1 VETASRRRILI
12 IALAIVL
19 GYGIRAFALNPTLD
33 VSQYAHTA
41 WKVSDG
47 FFSGIIFSIAQ
58 TPDGYLWIGTDS
70 GLFRFDGVRSV
81 PWHPPAGSRLPGSDI
96 RTLRAAR
103 DGRLWIGTARGLA
116 SLKDGRLTAYPE
128 LDGHFIEALLE
139 DREGKIWVGSWGLP
153 VGRLCTIQSSK
164 TECYGEDGR
173 FGSGVTALYED
184 SGGDLWAGT
193 MTGLWR
199 WKPGP
204 PKVYPMPDSA
214 NRVNALIE
222 TDDGG
227 ILVTKDTGIA
237 KLKNG
242 KTETVPLPAGLE
254 FQPGELL
261 RDRHGALWIG
271 AMVDSGLLHIHGGR
285 SDLFTRSDGL
295 SGNTIPALIEDREGS
310 IWVATVDG
318 VDRFRDVAVP
328 RMSIQQGL
336 SSDAVL
342 SLVATKDGSIW
353 LGTDTGLNRWKD
365 GEITVYRRPRRRGS
379 VRGGAP
385 AAVVTARRQA
395 VLPGFREIADDALPA
410 DSVDCVFEDSRGRI
424 WVATNDGAAILGSG
438 RFHPVRSVPPG
449 ITFSIAED
457 RAGSVWFSHQ
467 EGLLRL
473 ESARVIQRIPW
484 ATLGRKE
491 PAISLLRNDAGDGLW
506 LGFRGG
512 GVAHFT
518 QGRVVTTYETPQGVG
533 ALHTDPHGT
542 LWAATEAGLSRVE
555 DARALTL
562 TRDNGLPC
570 DTVHWMMEDDA
581 ASVWLSTAC
590 GLLRIAQSEFDA
602 WASKRTST
610 VHATVFDRADG
621 VGTHQFHYGYSPI
634 VTKSAGGKLWYTFF
648 GGLSVIDP
656 HHLPVNPL
664 PPPVHIEQITADG
677 RTYDASD
684 GLRLPAGVRDL
695 SVEFTALSLAV
706 PEKVRFRVKLEGQDQ
721 DWRELVNQRHVE
733 YTNLAPRT
741 YRLRVLAANN
751 SAVWNEDGAALE
763 FAIPPLWYQTNW
775 AHALAGAMVVAVM
788 WAAYRLRV
796 RQLAHQFT
804 LTLDA
809 RVGERTRIARELH
822 DTLLQSF
829 QGLLLRFQT
838 ASYLLLEHPADAKEK
853 LDGAIEHAAKA
864 ITEGRDA
871 VQSLRA
877 STVERN
883 DLAAAIRTL
892 GDELTS
898 DPSAHEPLTYSV
910 AVEGETRDLHP
921 IARDE
926 IYKVAA
932 EALRNAYRHAHAS
945 RVEVEIR
952 YDKQQF
958 RLRVRDDG
966 RGIDPRVLGGQTI
979 EGHYGLRGMP
989 ERAGLI
995 GGKVA
1000 VRSEAGA
1007 GTEVEMSIPA
1017 RAVYATA
1024 AARSWWSRVFGSKM
1038 RGPVERDRS

>member
-1 VETASRRRILI
+1 MFLAYCSC
-12 IALAIVL
+12 AL
-19 GYGIRAFALNPTLD
+19 ALNPTLD

-47 FFSGIIFSIAQ
+47 FFAGIIFSIAQ

-96 RTLRAAR
+96 RSLRAAR

-116 SLKDGRLTAYPE
+116 SVKDGRLTRYPE
-128 LDGHFIEALLE
+128 FDGHFIEALLE
-139 DREGKIWVGSWGLP
+139 DREGTIWVGSWGLL
-153 VGRLCTIQSSK
+153 VGKLCAIRSSK

-184 SGGDLWAGT
+184 SGGNLWAGT
-193 MTGLWR
+193 MKGVWR

-204 PKVYPMPDSA
+204 PKVYPMPDPD
-214 NRVNALIE
+214 NPVNALIE

-227 ILVTKDTGIA
+227 ILVTKDSGIA

-242 KTETVPLPAGLE
+242 KTQMVPLPAGLE
-254 FQPGELL
+254 FQPGKLL

-271 AMVDSGLLHIHGGR
+271 AMVDSGLLHIHEGR
-285 SDLFTRSDGL
+285 RDLFNRSAGL
-295 SGNTIPALIEDREGS
+295 SGNTIPALLEDREGS

-328 RMSIQQGL
+328 RMSAQQGL

-342 SLVATKDGSIW
+342 SVVATKDGTVW
-353 LGTDTGLNRWKD
+353 VGTDTGLDRWKE
-365 GEITVYRRPRRRGS
+365 GEITVYRRSRRRGS
-379 VRGGAP
+379 VRGGASVD
-385 AAVVTARRQA
+385 VVSARGETSLRR
-395 VLPGFREIADDALPA
+395 FREIVDDRLPA
-410 DSVDCVFEDSRGRI
+410 DSMDCVFEDSHGRI
-424 WVATNDGAAILGSG
+424 WVTTNDGAAILESG

-457 RAGSVWFSHQ
+457 RAGRVWFSHQ

-473 ESARVIQRIPW
+473 EAARVIQRIPW
-484 ATLGRKE
+484 ATLGRAE
-491 PAISLLRNDAGDGLW
+491 PAISLLRDDAGDGLW

-512 GVAHFT
+512 GVSHFK

-533 ALHTDPHGT
+533 GLHIDPRGT
-542 LWAATEAGLSRVE
+542 LWAATDAGLSRVE
-555 DARALTL
+555 DTRALTL
-562 TRDNGLPC
+562 TRNNGLPC

-581 ASVWLSTAC
+581 GSVWLSMAC
-590 GLLRIAQSEFDA
+590 GLVRIAQSELDA

-610 VHATVFDRADG
+610 VHPTVLDRADG
-621 VGTHQFHYGYSPI
+621 VGTHQFHYGYSPV
-634 VTKSAGGKLWYTFF
+634 VTKSADGKLWYTFF

-677 RTYDASD
+677 QTYDASN
-684 GLRLPAGVRDL
+684 GLRLPAGVRNL
-695 SVEFTALSLAV
+695 SFEFTALSLVV
-706 PEKVRFRVKLEGQDQ
+706 PEKVRFRVKLEGQDK
-721 DWRELVNQRHVE
+721 DWRELVNTRHVE
-733 YTNLAPRT
+733 YTNLPPRT

-751 SAVWNEDGAALE
+751 SVVWNEDGAALE

-775 AHALAGAMVVAVM
+775 ARALAGAMVVALM
-788 WAAYRLRV
+788 WAAYRIRV
-796 RQLAHQFT
+796 RQLAHQFN

-829 QGLLLRFQT
+829 HGLLLRFQT
-838 ASYLLLEHPADAKEK
+838 ASYLLPERPGEAKQK
-853 LDGAIEHAAKA
+853 LDHAIEQAAKA

-871 VQSLRA
+871 VQGLRA

-883 DLAAAIRTL
+883 DLAVAIKTL
-892 GDELTS
+892 GDELAS
-898 DPSAHEPLTYSV
+898 DASADQPPTLSV
-910 AVEGETRDLHP
+910 AVEGQARDVRP
-921 IARDE
+921 IVRDE
-926 IYKVAA
+926 IYKIAA
-932 EALRNAYRHAHAS
+932 EALRNAFRHANA
-945 RVEVEIR
+945 RQVEVEIR
-952 YDKQQF
+952 YDKDEF

-966 RGIDPRVLGGQTI
+966 RGFDSAVLATRGI
-979 EGHYGLRGMP
+979 EGHYGLSGMP
-989 ERAGLI
+989 ERATLI

-1000 VRSEAGA
+1000 VWSEAGA
-1007 GTEVEMSIPA
+1007 GTEVELVIPA
-1017 RAVYATA
+1017 RAVYTTA
-1024 AARSWWSRVFGSKM
+1024 GARFWWSRVSATTI
-1038 RGPVERDRS
+1038 RAHVERDGS

>member
-1 VETASRRRILI
+1 
-12 IALAIVL
+12 
-19 GYGIRAFALNPTLD
+19 
-33 VSQYAHTA
+33 
-41 WKVSDG
+41 
-47 FFSGIIFSIAQ
+47 
-58 TPDGYLWIGTDS
+58 
-70 GLFRFDGVRSV
+70 
-81 PWHPPAGSRLPGSDI
+81 
-96 RTLRAAR
+96 
-103 DGRLWIGTARGLA
+103 
-116 SLKDGRLTAYPE
+116 
-128 LDGHFIEALLE
+128 
-139 DREGKIWVGSWGLP
+139 
-153 VGRLCTIQSSK
+153 
-164 TECYGEDGR
+164 
-173 FGSGVTALYED
+173 
-184 SGGDLWAGT
+184 
-193 MTGLWR
+193 
-199 WKPGP
+199 
-204 PKVYPMPDSA
+204 MPDPA

-242 KTETVPLPAGLE
+242 KTEMVPLPAGLE

-271 AMVDSGLLHIHGGR
+271 AMVDSGLLHIHEGR
-285 SDLFTRSDGL
+285 RDLFTRSDGL
-295 SGNTIPALIEDREGS
+295 SGNTVPALLEDREGS

-318 VDRFRDVAVP
+318 IDRFRDVAVP
-328 RMSIQQGL
+328 RMSTQQGL
-336 SSDAVL
+336 SSNAVL

-365 GEITVYRRPRRRGS
+365 GQMTVYRRPRPKES

-385 AAVVTARRQA
+385 AAVVTARRET
-395 VLPGFREIADDALPA
+395 VLPRFRQIADDALPA
-410 DSVDCVFEDSRGRI
+410 DSVDCVFEDSRARI
-424 WVATNDGAAILGSG
+424 WVATNDGATILESG
-438 RFHPVRSVPPG
+438 QFHPVSSIPPG

-484 ATLGRKE
+484 ATLGRRE
-491 PAISLLRNDAGDGLW
+491 PAISLLRDDSGDGLW

-512 GVAHFT
+512 GIARFT
-518 QGRVVTTYETPQGVG
+518 QGRVVRTYTTPQGVG
-533 ALHTDPHGT
+533 ALHTDPRGA
-542 LWAATEAGLSRVE
+542 LWAATDGGLSRVE

-581 ASVWLSTAC
+581 GSVWLSTAC
-590 GLLRIAQSEFDA
+590 GLLRIAQSELDA

-634 VTKSAGGKLWYTFF
+634 VAKSAGGKLWYTFF

-695 SVEFTALSLAV
+695 SFEFTALSLVV
-706 PEKVRFRVKLEGQDQ
+706 PEKVRFRVKLEGQDE

-733 YTNLAPRT
+733 YTNLPPRT

-775 AHALAGAMVVAVM
+775 ARALAAAMVVALI

-838 ASYLLLEHPADAKEK
+838 ASYLLLEHPADAKER
-853 LDGAIEHAAKA
+853 LDGAIQHAAKA

-898 DPSAHEPLTYSV
+898 DASAHEPLTYSV

-932 EALRNAYRHAHAS
+932 EAVRNAYRHAQAS
-945 RVEVEIR
+945 RVEVEIH
-952 YDKQQF
+952 YDKQHF

-966 RGIDPRVLGGQTI
+966 RGIDPRVLGGQAI
-979 EGHYGLRGMP
+979 DGHYGLRGMP
-989 ERAGLI
+989 ERATLI

-1000 VRSEAGA
+1000 VWSEAGA
-1007 GTEVEMSIPA
+1007 GTEVELSIPA

-1038 RGPVERDRS
+1038 RGRVERDGS

>member
-1 VETASRRRILI
+1 MF
-12 IALAIVL
+12 LA
-19 GYGIRAFALNPTLD
+19 YCSCAFALNPTVD

-47 FFSGIIFSIAQ
+47 FFAGIIFSIAQ
-58 TPDGYLWIGTDS
+58 TPDGFLWIGTDS

-81 PWHPPAGSRLPGSDI
+81 PWHPPAGSHLPGSDI
-96 RTLRAAR
+96 RSLRAAR

-116 SLKDGRLTAYPE
+116 SLKDGRLTRYPE
-128 LDGHFIEALLE
+128 FDGHFIEALLE
-139 DREGKIWVGSWGLP
+139 DREGTIWIGSWGLP
-153 VGRLCTIQSSK
+153 VGRLCTIRSSK

-184 SGGDLWAGT
+184 SGGNLWAGT

-199 WKPGP
+199 WKPGA
-204 PKVYPMPDSA
+204 PKVYPVPDPA
-214 NRVNALIE
+214 DRVNALIE

-227 ILVTKDTGIA
+227 ILVTKDSGIA

-242 KTETVPLPAGLE
+242 KTEMVPLPAGLE
-254 FQPGELL
+254 FQPGKLL

-271 AMVDSGLLHIHGGR
+271 AMVDSGLLHIHEGR

-295 SGNTIPALIEDREGS
+295 SGKTVPALLEDREGS

-328 RMSIQQGL
+328 RMSTQQGL

-353 LGTDTGLNRWKD
+353 LGTDTGLNRWKE
-365 GEITVYRRPRRRGS
+365 GEMTVYRRPRRMGS
-379 VRGGAP
+379 VRGRAP
-385 AAVVTARRQA
+385 AAVVTARQETVVPR
-395 VLPGFREIADDALPA
+395 FREIADDALPA

-424 WVATNDGAAILGSG
+424 WVATNDGAAILESG

-473 ESARVIQRIPW
+473 EAARVIQRIPW
-484 ATLGRKE
+484 ATLGRAE
-491 PAISLLRNDAGDGLW
+491 PAISLLRDDAGDGLW
-506 LGFRGG
+506 LGFRRG
-512 GVAHFT
+512 GVAHFK

-533 ALHTDPHGT
+533 GLHTDPRGT
-542 LWAATEAGLSRVE
+542 LWAATDAGLSRVE

-562 TRDNGLPC
+562 TRHNGLPC

-581 ASVWLSTAC
+581 GSVWLSTAC
-590 GLLRIAQSEFDA
+590 GLLRIPQSELDA
-602 WASKRTST
+602 WASKGTST

-634 VTKSAGGKLWYTFF
+634 VAKSAGGKLWYTFF
-648 GGLSVIDP
+648 GGLSVVDP
-656 HHLPVNPL
+656 HHLPLNPL

-677 RTYDASD
+677 QTYDASN
-684 GLRLPAGVRDL
+684 GLRLPAGVRNL
-695 SVEFTALSLAV
+695 SFEFTALSLVV
-706 PEKVRFRVKLEGQDQ
+706 PEKVRFRVKLEGQDK
-721 DWRELVNQRHVE
+721 DWRELVNTRHVE
-733 YTNLAPRT
+733 YTNLPPRT

-775 AHALAGAMVVAVM
+775 ARALAAAMVVALM
-788 WAAYRLRV
+788 WAAYRIRV
-796 RQLAHQFT
+796 RQLAHQFS

-822 DTLLQSF
+822 DTLLQSLH
-829 QGLLLRFQT
+829 GLLLRFQT
-838 ASYLLLEHPADAKEK
+838 ASYLLPERPAEAKDK
-853 LDGAIEHAAKA
+853 LDRAIEQAAKA

-871 VQSLRA
+871 VQGLRA

-883 DLAAAIRTL
+883 DLAEGIRTL
-892 GDELTS
+892 ADELAAEA
-898 DPSAHEPLTYSV
+898 SAVTPPALSV
-910 AVEGETRDLHP
+910 AVEGQTRDLRP
-921 IARDE
+921 IVRDE
-926 IYKVAA
+926 IYRIAA
-932 EALRNAYRHAHAS
+932 EALRNTFRHAQAT
-945 RVEVEIR
+945 RVEVEIH
-952 YDKQQF
+952 YDKHEF

-966 RGIDPRVLGGQTI
+966 RGIDSAVLASHGV
-979 EGHYGLRGMP
+979 EGHFGLRGMP
-989 ERAGLI
+989 ERAALI
-995 GGKVA
+995 GGKLA
-1000 VRSEAGA
+1000 VWSEVGG
-1007 GTEVEMSIPA
+1007 GTELELRVPA
-1017 RAVYATA
+1017 SAVYLTA
-1024 AARSWWSRVFGSKM
+1024 WRRSWWWRLLPSSRSHSAGGNAS
-1038 RGPVERDRS
+1038 